1 MRPRRA
7 RPAGG
12 MWVRWPGYVRP
23 SASQLWAPCPS
34 SSRSTGCRGTAAATG
49 SVTLG
54 SCRWVVGPA
63 WVPPTQDCRTWGGE
77 GKERTGNIKS
87 GINNEWQFVC
97 NRTAAGLLVNM
108 NYFLPVLVVVVAV
121 LPSFVILF
129 SPLSAFLYFCVSGRR
144 RLVWI
149 YSVSSVCAKEY
160 NYYTVV

>member
-63 WVPPTQDCRTWGGE
+63 WVPPTQDCRTWGRE

-121 LPSFVILF
+121 LPSFVLLF
-129 SPLSAFLYFCVSGRR
+129 SPSVRLSLFFVFCGRG
-144 RLVWI
+144 RLV
-149 YSVSSVCAKEY
+149 
-160 NYYTVV
+160 